1 MPRLLVSAATAV
13 TVASVASPESA
24 ELVAQ
29 PVLVEPAARQEPTV
43 PMAWMHGADMAVT
56 VATASMECWASLARQ
71 ADAAE
76 TVHRQQLAL
85 LETAES
91 VGLAATAIQD

>member
-1 MPRLLVSAATAV
+1 LLV
-13 TVASVASPESA
+13 
-24 ELVAQ
+24 
-29 PVLVEPAARQEPTV
+29 
-43 PMAWMHGADMAVT
+43 
-56 VATASMECWASLARQ
+56 RQ
-71 ADAAE
+71 AAVAV

>member
-1 MPRLLVSAATAV
+1 
-13 TVASVASPESA
+13 
-24 ELVAQ
+24 
-29 PVLVEPAARQEPTV
+29 
-43 PMAWMHGADMAVT
+43 
-56 VATASMECWASLARQ
+56 VATASTDRWVLLVRQ

-91 VGLAATAIQD
+91 VGLAAMDIQV